1 MKKNAKI
8 SQQKGRRVPI
18 HFQKQLDKKIEKLL
32 TEGHIERV
40 EKIEDDVFIQPTVII
55 LKKGQV
61 S

>member
-1 MKKNAKI
+1 MKEKAKI

-18 HFQKQLDKKIEKLL
+18 QLQKQLDKEIEKLL

-40 EKIEDDVFIQPTVII
+40 EKIQDDVFIQPTVII
-55 LKKGQV
+55 SKKGQV